1 MLLELRK
8 ILPHHAFHYVADSAW
23 CPYGSKSPEQIRQRT
38 QAVAK
43 HLMERGASTIIVA
56 CNSATIHAIAALREN
71 HPQIDF
77 IGLEPALK
85 PASKLTQNGTIAVLA
100 TSATLA
106 GDKFLRLV
114 DKWITPAGHTLITQD
129 CPKFV
134 ELVEQGI
141 TQGAE
146 VEAAIA
152 HYLQPIVEQNPD
164 TLVLGCTH
172 YPFLSESIR
181 AYIPNHIRIL
191 DTGAAVAQHTANKLS
206 QRPPAQDLTKLWSA
220 QTTVHSTGDIAL
232 HNTLIPKLCV
242 AHQLRVQSISI

>member
-8 ILPHHAFHYVADSAW
+8 VLPQHSFHYVADSAW

-38 QAVAK
+38 HAVAQQ
-43 HLMERGASTIIVA
+43 LMDRGATTIIVA
-56 CNSATIHAIAALREN
+56 CNSATIHAIASLRATYPE
-71 HPQIDF
+71 IDF

-85 PASKLTQNGTIAVLA
+85 PASMLTQNGKIAVLA

-106 GDKFLRLV
+106 GDKFHKLIAE
-114 DKWITPAGHTLITQD
+114 WITPAGHTLHTQD

-134 ELVEQGI
+134 ELVERGI

-146 VEAAIA
+146 VDAAIA
-152 HYLQPIVEQNPD
+152 EYLEPIIQQSPD

-181 AYIPNHIRIL
+181 AYVPDHISIL
-191 DTGAAVAQHTANKLS
+191 DTGAAVAQHTANKLAANKT
-206 QRPPAQDLTKLWSA
+206 QGAQKTQGA
-220 QTTVHSTGDIAL
+220 HTTVHSTGDITL
-232 HNTLIPKLCV
+232 HKTLIPKLCLP
-242 AHQLRVQSISI
+242 QKLSVQSITI